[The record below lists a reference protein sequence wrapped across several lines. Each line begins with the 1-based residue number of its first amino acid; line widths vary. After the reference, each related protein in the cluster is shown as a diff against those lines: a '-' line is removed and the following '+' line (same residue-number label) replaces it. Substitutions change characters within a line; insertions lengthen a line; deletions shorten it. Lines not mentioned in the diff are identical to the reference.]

1 MILGLD
7 KRPSNGMQEAIL
19 HFLEF
24 YDYELNGRG
33 YLHIIIIMILSVDET
48 RGNNQTETTTQVVN
62 SENILN
68 YDLNRIEYQL
78 VQPP

>member
-48 RGNNQTETTTQVVN
+48 RGNNQTETT
-62 SENILN
+62 ILN
-68 YDLNRIEYQL
+68 HDLNRIEYQL